1 MKPQTIYLSIYS
13 SAFPFQR
20 SVFRTVGDHCNYNS
34 SGVVLHVGGNYNQS
48 QNSGAFY
55 LNGNNSASNKNA
67 NIGCHILVI
76 GYIAAF
82 VFIILLHPLFSRVY
96 IGREL
101 DSAHLLVK
109 IMSKQDGVSTFYIN
123 RTWESFIDNKEI
135 NLILI

>member
-20 SVFRTVGDHCNYNS
+20 SVFRTVGGRCYYNS
-34 SGVVLHVGGNYNQS
+34 SGVVLHVGGNYDQS
-48 QNSGAFY
+48 QGSGAFY
-55 LNGNNSASNKNA
+55 LNGYNSASYKGA
-67 NIGCHILVI
+67 SIGCHILVI

-82 VFIILLHPLFSRVY
+82 VFVTLLHPLFSRVY

-109 IMSKQDGVSTFYIN
+109 IMSKQDGVSTFYRN